1 MRLWLYAGAIALVA
15 CGDDDDETAP
25 PPDAGTD
32 APPPDA
38 APPDAAPE
46 DAGPELPAFPKELA
60 PTTSLG
66 ERGTFQIARA
76 TIHFHTPLSHDAC
89 DGEGWV
95 DGVLD
100 EACLEDMR
108 RAICRTRQ
116 DVVFATDHDDFH
128 ADVAYPDVF
137 LMRAG
142 DEIVLDE
149 NGEQIGSALA
159 CEDGHR
165 PVLVTGEENEIMPIA
180 LRHHPDAAS
189 AEELHD
195 LYDRAD
201 LATADAMRA
210 AGGVVVIP
218 HAEHWNA
225 DDIEAIQAT
234 AMELYNFH
242 ANIDRDIREEFLGL
256 PADDAI
262 AAALIYAL
270 DQDHP
275 EPDLT
280 LTAFLA
286 ENEADLATFDTLHA
300 RGVRIAGVLGNDV
313 HQNSFPGLQS
323 DGERGD
329 SYRRLLRWMSNYF
342 LVEER
347 SPEGV
352 LEALA
357 VGRLYAAF
365 DALGTPDGFDFRA
378 EDECTGRVEMG
389 GTTTVECAP
398 VLRLTVPTVQGL
410 DPSLPDPVIRAAVLR
425 VDGETREEVATGS
438 AGEVAY
444 TPETPGVFRAVVTIT
459 PEHYRPYYNGADEAY
474 VHEFPWVYGNPVHV
488 EAP

>member
-1 MRLWLYAGAIALVA
+1 MRALLCAAAIALWA
-15 CGDDDDETAP
+15 CGDDDDDAAP
-25 PPDAGTD
+25 AADAGPDAAPD
-32 APPPDA
+32 AAPADA
-38 APPDAAPE
+38 APPDG
-46 DAGPELPAFPKELA
+46 GPDLPAFPKQLA

-66 ERGTFQIARA
+66 TRGPFELARA

-100 EACLEDMR
+100 EACLDDMR
-108 RAICRTRQ
+108 RALCQTRQ

-128 ADVAYPDVF
+128 ADTAFPEVF
-137 LMRAG
+137 LMRDG
-142 DEIVLDE
+142 DEVVLDRD
-149 NGEQIGSALA
+149 GVQIGSAIP

-165 PVLVTGEENEIMPIA
+165 PVLVTGEENEIMALA

-189 AEELHD
+189 PEELHD

-218 HAEHWNA
+218 HAEHWTA
-225 DDIEAIQAT
+225 DDIEAIRPT
-234 AMELYNFH
+234 GMELYNFH
-242 ANIDRDIREEFLGL
+242 ANVDREIREQFLGL

-270 DQDHP
+270 DQGHP

-280 LTAFLA
+280 LTAFLQ
-286 ENEADLATFDTLHA
+286 ENGADLRLFDTLHA

-342 LVEER
+342 LVTER

-357 VGRLYAAF
+357 AGRLYASF
-365 DALGTPDGFDFRA
+365 DALGTPEGFDFRA

-389 GTTTVECAP
+389 GTATLDCAP
-398 VLRLTVPTVQGL
+398 VLRLAVPAVQGL
-410 DPSLPDPVIRAAVLR
+410 DPSLPDPVIRAVILR

-438 AGEVAY
+438 AGEVVFA
-444 TPETPGVFRAVVTIT
+444 PEQAGVFRAVVSIT

-474 VHEFPWVYGNPVHV
+474 VHEFPWIYGNPVHV